1 MNFREVRAQ
10 WRNAPKRVLIQQD
23 LIRFFSNLLFK
34 ALTSLNYWRGGPKR
48 TKASI
53 AHLNF
58 RAIKQLNGNNSAPLV
73 PIFVQK
79 WENKI
84 VSPGPRTSLKGRL
97 RKKEEILTLWGAKI
111 VKSALFAIQGYF
123 SEHHCR
129 FKLLQFSPQIGA
141 LFSRMP
147 IKLNFLGRNQLN
159 KLDKLMLL

>member
-1 MNFREVRAQ
+1 
-10 WRNAPKRVLIQQD
+10 

-111 VKSALFAIQGYF
+111 VKSALFAI
-123 SEHHCR
+123 
-129 FKLLQFSPQIGA
+129 
-141 LFSRMP
+141 
-147 IKLNFLGRNQLN
+147 
-159 KLDKLMLL
+159 